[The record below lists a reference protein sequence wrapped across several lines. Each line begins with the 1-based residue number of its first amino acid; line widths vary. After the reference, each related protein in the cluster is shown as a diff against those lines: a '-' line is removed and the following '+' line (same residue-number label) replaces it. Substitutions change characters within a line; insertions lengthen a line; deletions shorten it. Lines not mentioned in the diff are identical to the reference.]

1 MPPTHLLDTSVLVP
15 LLRGEEAALRWLQS
29 SGIEPRM
36 SVLSLTELYLGV
48 RRQRDERDLAEIERL
63 IQPLPV
69 NHDIAVRAG
78 VFVRHYG
85 ASHSVEIPD
94 AIIAA
99 TAEHHGLR
107 LATLNVKHF
116 PMFPRLKPAY

>member
-1 MPPTHLLDTSVLVP
+1 MHLLDTSVLVP
-15 LLRGEEAALRWLQS
+15 ILRKNEIALAWFES
-29 SGIEPRM
+29 STDEPRM
-36 SVLSLTELYLGV
+36 SVVSLTELYLGI
-48 RRQRDERDLAEIERL
+48 RRQREERDLVELEQAVR
-63 IQPLPV
+63 PLPV
-69 NHDIAVRAG
+69 DRDIAIRAG

-85 ASHSVEIPD
+85 PSHAVEIPD
-94 AIIAA
+94 ALIAA